1 MGLMDFF
8 GGGIIESVGKIADDL
23 ITSDEERAEKENE
36 KLKTTLKYKI
46 DMGQLDVDETKAYL
60 EDKQSA
66 REMNSDLQVSK
77 DWLVRNTGSLI
88 AWFIIIGTFILDY
101 MVAFEGLKNEVGDKE
116 VLMFILGSM
125 NTYTAGVISFYFGS
139 SKTESDS
146 KRVLS
151 SINKSDDKR

>member
-1 MGLMDFF
+1 MGILDFF
-8 GGGIIESVGKIADDL
+8 GSGIVETVGKIADDL

-36 KLKTTLKYKI
+36 KLKTNLQYKNENKK
-46 DMGQLDVDETKAYL
+46 LDLDETKAFL
-60 EDKQSA
+60 KDKSSA
-66 REMNSDLQVSK
+66 RKMNSDLQVSK

-101 MVAFEGLKNEVGDKE
+101 MVVFEGLKNEVGDKE

-139 SKTESDS
+139 SKTEADN
-146 KRVLS
+146 KRVL
-151 SINKSDDKR
+151 